1 MLERMLRIFFIVI
14 GVLIGPGA
22 VLLFSFIYNLI
33 TEQSFSAML
42 PDWAL
47 FILYAVAA
55 AISGIIFLFLSKR
68 IASHISQNV
77 QGVAKK
83 FSKVSP
89 VNVTA
94 GIIGLILG
102 LIIAGLLNT
111 LIGNIPV
118 VWVSIPL
125 SVFVYI
131 IFGWLG
137 WTLGYKRKLDF
148 STVFRRKSD
157 HSEKGE
163 TAFKASP
170 KILDTSAI
178 IDGRIYDIY
187 KTGIFEGELII
198 PSFVL
203 TELQHIADS
212 ADSMKRTKGRR
223 GLDILNTIRE
233 EFSEN
238 VKITNIDFE
247 DIPEVDAKLIRLA
260 KELGGKVVTT
270 DFNLNKVATVYQVE
284 VFNIND
290 LANAVKPVMLPG
302 EEMKVIIVKD
312 GKEQNQGVAYLDDG
326 TMIVVEGAKGKAGAE
341 LDVVVTSVLQT
352 SAGRMIFAKIK

>member
-1 MLERMLRIFFIVI
+1 M
-14 GVLIGPGA
+14 
-22 VLLFSFIYNLI
+22 
-33 TEQSFSAML
+33 
-42 PDWAL
+42 
-47 FILYAVAA
+47 
-55 AISGIIFLFLSKR
+55 
-68 IASHISQNV
+68 
-77 QGVAKK
+77 
-83 FSKVSP
+83 
-89 VNVTA
+89 
-94 GIIGLILG
+94 GLV
-102 LIIAGLLNT
+102 IAGLLNT

-118 VWVSIPL
+118 AWISIPL

-187 KTGIFEGELII
+187 KTGIFEGELVI

-270 DFNLNKVATVYQVE
+270 DFNLNKVATVYQVD